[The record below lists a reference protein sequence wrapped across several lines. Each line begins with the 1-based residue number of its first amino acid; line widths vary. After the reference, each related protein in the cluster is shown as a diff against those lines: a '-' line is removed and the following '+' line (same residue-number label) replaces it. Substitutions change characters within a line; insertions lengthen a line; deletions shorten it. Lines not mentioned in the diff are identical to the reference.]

1 MSTLANTT
9 WIFSMQGQLAGE
21 IFFQQNGSSTH
32 AGVATITATNPP
44 IGYQGPVIW
53 TAAWAEASD
62 SNNFAV
68 QLNDFMND
76 PTFYPPPLGIP
87 EIMSD
92 QNAAMF
98 VTFFGTHASGFA
110 SVFGTNFQT
119 IDTSG
124 DVVQFF
130 TMTRKPNPSS

>member
-9 WIFSMQGQLAGE
+9 WTFGTQGSLAGT
-21 IFFQQNGSSTH
+21 ISFQQVGPSLN
-32 AGVATITATNPP
+32 AGVAIITAANLP
-44 IGYQGPVIW
+44 IGYQGSGVWP
-53 TAAWAEASD
+53 ASWAEATD

-68 QLNDFMND
+68 SLSDFMND
-76 PTFYPPPLGIP
+76 PTFNPPPLGIP

-110 SVFGTNFQT
+110 TVFGTNFQT
-119 IDTSG
+119 TDTAG
-124 DVVQFF
+124 NVVQHF
-130 TMTRKPNPSS
+130 TMVRNS